1 MCDPVTQTII
11 AVAQL
16 GMGYMND
23 KAEADARRQQQIRQN
38 ELARRNAVQK
48 MASEELRIRQEFK
61 ATRNEM
67 ADQSL
72 QSRRAKATA
81 EVQAGEGGVSGK
93 SVDALFAEYYREE
106 GLYKNAQLNN
116 LAGELVQHRENMK
129 SISLGQEANS
139 TFVTKFNP
147 MTSLANRGL
156 QFAGTYADIR
166 IEQERRSREESRVT

>member
-23 KAEADARRQQQIRQN
+23 KAEANARTQQQKRQN
-38 ELARRNAVQK
+38 EMARRNAVQK

-61 ATRNEM
+61 ATRGEM
-67 ADQSL
+67 AEQGLKSK
-72 QSRRAKATA
+72 RARATA
-81 EVQAGEGGVSGK
+81 EVQAGEGGVSGR

-129 SISLGQEANS
+129 AISLGQEANS
-139 TFVTKFNP
+139 TYVTKFSP

-166 IEQERRSREESRVT
+166 IEQERRSREESRGT